1 MLIMTSFT
9 DFDIICIG
17 SMIGRETHELGVS
30 FGGEDS
36 HTFCIACSNR
46 SMRGNMATT
55 AKHYFAF
62 IELDH
67 VIEGMPYGDDFI
79 SITYG
84 MICAIFIYSI
94 GEEIFGDLFFIL
106 PLEGNYLAAQDQPTY
121 IA

>member
-1 MLIMTSFT
+1 MLIMISFYI
-9 DFDIICIG
+9 DLICIG
-17 SMIGRETHELGVS
+17 SMIGREIHELVMS

-36 HTFCIACSNR
+36 HTFCITCSNR

-55 AKHYFAF
+55 AKQFFAF
-62 IELDH
+62 IELGH

-106 PLEGNYLAAQDQPTY
+106 PLEGNYFVAQDQPTY